1 MSTNK
6 SSSSAKRTD
15 AVPVNSFITGKYLK
29 GRKISKLMLF
39 KNMIVDRVIEKL
51 QLDRL

>member
-29 GRKISKLMLF
+29 VVRIFFSKLIYDESHIFL
-39 KNMIVDRVIEKL
+39 
-51 QLDRL
+51 